1 MKFLKVCLIN
11 ILFILVI
18 TNNLVYASMA
28 DFTDE
33 DAEKETQKMIQEH
46 KDNFDSNKS
55 NNNYL
60 KDLSVTEGTLS
71 PNFDRQVI
79 EYALKVDNNKSE
91 IYITANAED
100 SEAKVNGTGKIDINN
115 ISEHKIE
122 VIASSGTTRTY
133 FIKIVKEN
141 EENIVDKNEQK
152 DELSDK
158 ELEENIIMSSNAI
171 KEEKLDYDT
180 QKNGE
185 VKKYLIIVLILLILL
200 ALVLTIIKKNK
211 KNTKH

>member
-79 EYALKVDNNKSE
+79 EYSLKVDNNKGE

-141 EENIVDKNEQK
+141 EENIVDKNKRK